1 MTATLAVARSR
12 SRSTTPSSMFAT
24 RASVVGRSSRRT
36 SARETETTTSF
47 RRAGLGRDLDRNVV
61 RVDRQHRPE
70 PEPSG
75 RHGHDTGSAS
85 RVEQAAAVEPR
96 EQLDGG
102 ASGRMCARSERAAGI
117 DHDHLLA
124 GRRLDPRRPDPEPA
138 GANRAVELLPA
149 VLPAGRDAVGR
160 DVGERAP
167 ELGLALLVGEH
178 DELDAVARRT
188 LLEAV
193 REALEQYC
201 CRDLGLGG
209 RDADCDA
216 PKVAQRSALL
226 SRPKKPSSG
235 FCTYASGP
243 SVRSTSSSR
252 RLCSSSSAVGT
263 ATSRRT

>member
-12 SRSTTPSSMFAT
+12 SRSTTPSSMLAT
-24 RASVVGRSSRRT
+24 RASVAGRSSRRT

-47 RRAGLGRDLDRNVV
+47 RRAVSAATSTATSSAI
-61 RVDRQHRPE
+61 DRQHRPK

-75 RHGHDTGSAS
+75 RHGHDTGSTAG
-85 RVEQAAAVEPR
+85 VEQAAALEPR

-102 ASGRMCARSERAAGI
+102 ASRRMCARSERAARI
-117 DHDHLLA
+117 DHDHPLA
-124 GRRLDPRRPDPEPA
+124 GRRLDPRRPDPQPA
-138 GANRAVELLPA
+138 GVDRAVELLPA
-149 VLPAGRDAVGR
+149 VLPAGLDAFGR
-160 DVGERAP
+160 DVGERVS
-167 ELGLALLVGEH
+167 ELGLAVLVGEH
-178 DELDAVARRT
+178 DELDALARRA

-193 REALEQYC
+193 RKALEQHS
-201 CRDLGLGG
+201 CRYLGLDG

-216 PKVAQRSALL
+216 PKAAQRSALL

-243 SVRSTSSSR
+243 SVRSTSSSMR
-252 RLCSSSSAVGT
+252 RCSSSSAVGT